1 MNNFYEQDSW
11 LKFNTASIK
20 LLVGMLALLIALATT
35 YAWFTDS
42 DHHSSYTDTGN
53 IYIELHT
60 TMDNIYMVTPN
71 ETISKEYMVYIVGK
85 PTTADAY
92 VRVKYTAFIGENEVT
107 QYIQPILYF
116 NAEYALQNEDT
127 WVYSDKDHRYYY
139 VGYTNSDEIVVFCN
153 GFKVREDFPKAFANK
168 TVIFTIVAD
177 SIQRNFR
184 AYETDPLWQDQY
196 PEAWAT
202 MLDKYNFNVD
212 QTPIETAP
220 AE

>member
-71 ETISKEYMVYIVGK
+71 ETISKENMVYIVGK

-92 VRVKYTAFIGENEVT
+92 FRVKYTAFIGENEVT

-212 QTPIETAP
+212 QTPIEPAP